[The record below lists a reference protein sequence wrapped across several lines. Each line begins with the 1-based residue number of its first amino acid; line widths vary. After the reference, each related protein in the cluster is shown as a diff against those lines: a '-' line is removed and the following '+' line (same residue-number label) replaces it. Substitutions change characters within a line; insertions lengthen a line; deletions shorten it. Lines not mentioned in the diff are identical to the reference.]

1 MACASQYEPFVD
13 ARDLL
18 EDLTDETQPM
28 VNYTLDCSK
37 IRREFGIQQLPWRN
51 FIDRAVTRYL
61 ELYVSGEGVIEK
73 DMSGTLNVAVLTVS
87 DTRTKRLIPR
97 GSSLK
102 MLC

>member
-1 MACASQYEPFVD
+1 MACASQYQPFVD

-51 FIDRAVTRYL
+51 FVDRAVTRYL

-73 DMSGTLNVAVLTVS
+73 T
-87 DTRTKRLIPR
+87 
-97 GSSLK
+97 
-102 MLC
+102 